1 MRVRIFCLFFLVF
14 SLKGFSVVESAS
26 KEEKAFSYLRELTFD
41 IVRYNA
47 TGLALYPQTLS
58 LAKFSLAA
66 SNLMLQRKD
75 SHYLC
80 EYYFPEKIGII
91 DCSFCPEDLYSLYL
105 SETLE
110 EGEENSE
117 SLENAD
123 FDWLDLMLEGLKS
136 YTGLSEEKFDITDGS
151 KILELLEQGDSRG
164 IDGLE
169 TGKIAE
175 DSPQEFLYTKNNGNL
190 RRFTYDGEQ
199 FTAWQNGEN
208 LFLVNFYGDKLV
220 RKEFDSLSRLMKSE
234 TMKISG
240 LAKNASVLSV
250 SSYEYQEN
258 SNRLLKFITENYSEK
273 KRRENRFDASGR
285 VIYSLE
291 SHYEER
297 EIPSKKKKK
306 TDEKTKTENVLLNDK
321 ETSLTYDDKGRIIQ
335 EEIGTWSYK
344 KNLAGKY
351 ITEKISQK
359 NLYDYSAVTEQ
370 NNLPPDVSFFEDGEL
385 HLERKFKS
393 PDTYTEKMYFENDFS
408 VEVLYEGGLK
418 KSEIIYLNG
427 KEARRRDFEY

>member
-1 MRVRIFCLFFLVF
+1 
-14 SLKGFSVVESAS
+14 
-26 KEEKAFSYLRELTFD
+26 
-41 IVRYNA
+41 
-47 TGLALYPQTLS
+47 
-58 LAKFSLAA
+58 
-66 SNLMLQRKD
+66 MLQRKD

-273 KRRENRFDASGR
+273 KRRENQIGR
-285 VIYSLE
+285 LQRILALIKILLIYS
-291 SHYEER
+291 
-297 EIPSKKKKK
+297 
-306 TDEKTKTENVLLNDK
+306 VND
-321 ETSLTYDDKGRIIQ
+321 
-335 EEIGTWSYK
+335 
-344 KNLAGKY
+344 
-351 ITEKISQK
+351 
-359 NLYDYSAVTEQ
+359 
-370 NNLPPDVSFFEDGEL
+370 
-385 HLERKFKS
+385 
-393 PDTYTEKMYFENDFS
+393 
-408 VEVLYEGGLK
+408 
-418 KSEIIYLNG
+418 
-427 KEARRRDFEY
+427 